1 MRIPRGVEQLLT
13 AYLTGAIAQ
22 RVRGRLTQLT
32 RSPTVLRA
40 TDRILHEWDTLPQ
53 RLAGR
58 PVPYTPRTFDRE
70 AGAEI
75 GAWPVPDKDHG
86 EPHDEPSPFPVSGK
100 YSGNEADLKRTRAS
114 TYTTRA
120 HIPDEEAPSPRPDA
134 DQARRDAVAK
144 EIRELQEKLR
154 RRK

>member
-1 MRIPRGVEQLLT
+1 MVRIPRGVEQLLT

-22 RVRGRLTQLT
+22 RLT

-75 GAWPVPDKDHG
+75 DHG

-134 DQARRDAVAK
+134 DQARETTA
-144 EIRELQEKLR
+144 
-154 RRK
+154 